1 MKRLI
6 LILAIPAFL
15 FAGVDPTN
23 QAHSLLYPFMN
34 ASAHWRATILPY
46 AMYVFG
52 ALVTIDF
59 VLEFGLIAVGGKV
72 DFSDF
77 IPLLIRKTLII
88 GFFLMLFQYSS
99 WLGTIPDSF
108 AQLGNTAAGVS
119 VSPDNV
125 LNNGIAIIAK
135 IWGGLSVLDIGDSI
149 MLALCGV
156 VMLIAFGLMAA
167 QLFMNYVKTYAL
179 LAVAPLVFSLAG
191 LSQTRQIAVNP
202 ILAVI
207 KAGMELLLL
216 ELYMG
221 LAITKLTEYA
231 ANVDTDTNSVLA
243 MAVTTVLIA
252 SVVQMVPGIVE
263 SLMSGSLG
271 ANSTAGIGTL
281 QSVAA
286 GAVGGAMAAGKGAVG
301 GIAAVREA
309 SKFASEQRAGGDSSA
324 STFKN
329 LKSAFANDVKRSMSG
344 ENHGGSMGGRMAFK
358 NSSDSIGT
366 AQEKFRKENDIAKA
380 QTAVDATRNEEDAQ
394 QAAYHNKG

>member
-1 MKRLI
+1 MKHLI
-6 LILAIPAFL
+6 LLLLIPAFL
-15 FAGVDPTN
+15 FGGVDPTN
-23 QAHSLLYPFMN
+23 QAHSLLSPFMS
-34 ASAHWRATILPY
+34 ASAHWRETIVPY
-46 AMYVFG
+46 AMYVFW
-52 ALVTIDF
+52 ALTTIDF
-59 VLEFGLIAVGGKV
+59 VLEFGLIAAGGKV
-72 DFSDF
+72 DWSDF
-77 IPLLIRKTLII
+77 IPLLIRKTLMI
-88 GFFLMLFQYSS
+88 GFFLMLFQYSH
-99 WLGTIPDSF
+99 WLASIPESF
-108 AQLGNTAAGVS
+108 AQIGNTAAGVS

-125 LNNGIAIIAK
+125 LNNGIAIIEK
-135 IWGGLSVLDIGDSI
+135 IWEGISVLDIGDSI

-179 LAVAPLVFSLAG
+179 LALAPLVFALAG

-252 SVVQMVPGIVE
+252 SVVHMVPGIVE
-263 SLMSGSLG
+263 SLMSGTLG
-271 ANSTAGIGTL
+271 SNSTAGIGTF

-286 GAVGGAMAAGKGAVG
+286 GAVGGAIGAGKGAAG
-301 GIAAVREA
+301 FGAAVKAA
-309 SKFASEQRAGGDSSA
+309 SSLAKEQRAAGDSTA

-329 LKSAFANDVKRSMSG
+329 LKSAFANDVKRSMAG
-344 ENHGGSMGGRMAFK
+344 ENTGGTVGGRMAFRY
-358 NSSDSIGT
+358 SAAPGMQ
-366 AQEKFRKENDIAKA
+366 AQSKASGAVENTSK
-380 QTAVDATRNEEDAQ
+380 Q
-394 QAAYHNKG
+394 QRDEQIFMHNQGD

>member
-6 LILAIPAFL
+6 FLSVIPAFL

-23 QAHSLLYPFMN
+23 QAHSLLYPFMS
-34 ASAHWRATILPY
+34 ASAHWRDTIVPY
-46 AMYVFG
+46 AMYVFW
-52 ALVTIDF
+52 ALTVIDF
-59 VLEFGLIAVGGKV
+59 VLEFGLIAAGGKV

-88 GFFLMLFQYSS
+88 GFFLMLFQYSH
-99 WLGTIPDSF
+99 WLSSIPDSF
-108 AQLGNTAAGVS
+108 ALIGNAAAGVS

-125 LNNGIAIIAK
+125 LNNGIAIIGK
-135 IWGGLSVLDIGDSI
+135 IWDGLSVLDIGDSI
-149 MLALCGV
+149 MLALCAV

-179 LAVAPLVFSLAG
+179 LALAPLVFALAG

-252 SVVQMVPGIVE
+252 SVVHMVPGIVE
-263 SLMSGSLG
+263 SLMSGTLG
-271 ANSTAGIGTL
+271 SNSTAGIGTF
-281 QSVAA
+281 QSVTA
-286 GAVGGAMAAGKGAVG
+286 GAVGGAIGAGKSAAGMG
-301 GIAAVREA
+301 AAVKAA
-309 SKFASEQRAGGDSSA
+309 SNLAKEQRAAGDTTA

-329 LKSAFANDVKRSMSG
+329 LKSAFANDVKRSMAG
-344 ENHGGSMGGRMAFK
+344 ENSSGSSMGGRMAFRY
-358 NSSDSIGT
+358 STPPGMQGQS
-366 AQEKFRKENDIAKA
+366 KA
-380 QTAVDATRNEEDAQ
+380 SKAVDNTSKQ
-394 QAAYHNKG
+394 QRDEQMFMHNQGD